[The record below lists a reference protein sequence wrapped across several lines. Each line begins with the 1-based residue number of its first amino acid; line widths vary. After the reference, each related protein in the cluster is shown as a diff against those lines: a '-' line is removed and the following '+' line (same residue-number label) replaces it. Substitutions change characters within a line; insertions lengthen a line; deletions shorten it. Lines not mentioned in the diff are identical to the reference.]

1 MYKFNLQL
9 NFSIDGKARMR
20 HVLLIDNVYFCHV
33 PLVGYERREYLRSI
47 LLKNCVAV
55 KHGDVVENT

>member
-1 MYKFNLQL
+1 
-9 NFSIDGKARMR
+9 MR
-20 HVLLIDNVYFCHV
+20 HVLWIDNVYFCHV

-55 KHGDVVENT
+55 KHGDVVENTAKHASNIRNGISFIVAF